1 MKKFMV
7 ILTIL
12 FVLCF
17 SMLSY
22 AGTDF
27 KDVSSTHWALPYINS
42 LKSSMIINGYP
53 DGTFKPQANVK
64 INEFITMTIKALG
77 YTFESDTTDW
87 AKPYI
92 DKAIELG
99 IIKQDEFPSYT
110 ANINREQMASISV
123 GAILLSENLPSTDL
137 SKYVQEETTDFYKA
151 SDDYCYKVI
160 YSYRLG
166 VITGFTDHS
175 FKPQDY
181 STRAQASTVI
191 SKIINKNL
199 RTPFVRTT
207 EPYTVVST
215 LIVDEFGND
224 RTMPIAL
231 YAPKFNGKSVA
242 EIINVIDIFKRTYPT
257 GYTSYAFNS
266 DTNSFNATEFL
277 NHEAYSE
284 VVNQPNIWDK
294 INALTKKKDIH
305 FTIRLSEL
313 NEKYSPYYLQFPRT
327 SENVSKYPKYST
339 YIITTYGEQLQD
351 LFKYLFENEF
361 DTAWNLLIKALDNQN
376 TATQEKYT
384 INGRTL
390 TLVSGY
396 DACSFGFS
404 IKK

>member
-22 AGTDF
+22 AGTEF

-77 YTFESDTTDW
+77 YTFESNTTDW

-99 IIKQDEFPSYT
+99 IIKQGEFPSYT

-137 SKYVQEETTDFYKA
+137 SKYVQEETTDFYKV
-151 SDDYCYKVI
+151 SDDYFYKVI

-215 LIVDEFGND
+215 MIVDEFGND

-242 EIINVIDIFKRTYPT
+242 EIINVIDIFKKTYPT
-257 GYTSYAFNS
+257 GYISYVFNS
-266 DTNSFNATEFL
+266 DVNSFNVGGFK

-284 VVNQPNIWDK
+284 VVNQPNIWDQ
-294 INALTKKKDIH
+294 IAVMSKKQDIQ
-305 FTIRLSEL
+305 FNILMDEL
-313 NEKYSPYYLQFPRT
+313 NEKYSPYYLQFLRT

-339 YIITTYGEQLQD
+339 YIVATYGEQLRD
-351 LFKYLFENEF
+351 LFKYLFEDEF

-384 INGRTL
+384 INGRTIS
-390 TLVSGY
+390 LVSGY
-396 DACSFGFS
+396 DACHLAFS